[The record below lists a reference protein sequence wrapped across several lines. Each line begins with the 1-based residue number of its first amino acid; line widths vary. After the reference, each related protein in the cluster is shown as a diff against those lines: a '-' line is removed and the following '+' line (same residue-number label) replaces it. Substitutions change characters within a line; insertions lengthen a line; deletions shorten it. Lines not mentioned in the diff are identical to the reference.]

1 MPRTV
6 SCAETRC
13 LPRPVA
19 RQAIKKAY
27 PAVTSSPAAGMGLDW
42 LSQMI
47 SACNGGC
54 YADYINLVSAISPVS
69 SASLSLQYYHSAN
82 HSTGM
87 GKITVFLDE
96 NRVLI

>member
-13 LPRPVA
+13 LSRPVA

-54 YADYINLVSAISPVS
+54 YADYINLVSAISPV
-69 SASLSLQYYHSAN
+69 LYRLLHCRCN
-82 HSTGM
+82 IIIRR
-87 GKITVFLDE
+87 ITALVWV
-96 NRVLI
+96 R